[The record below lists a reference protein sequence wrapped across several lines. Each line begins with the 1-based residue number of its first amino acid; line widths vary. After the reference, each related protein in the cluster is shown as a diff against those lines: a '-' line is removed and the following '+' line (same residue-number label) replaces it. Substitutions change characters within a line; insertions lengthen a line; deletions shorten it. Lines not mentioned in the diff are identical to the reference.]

1 MIIRRS
7 GLEIKKDYP
16 EKEHIM
22 NILTRYISEYGNIDY
37 IKKVFYIEDED
48 GGILIPRYYPISD
61 EIVDMSEEGE
71 NIDIESIIEP
81 RNERQRKA
89 IDFLINNT
97 KGILQL
103 EPGSGKTVVTI
114 AAICK
119 IKKKTI
125 IFAHKDSLIEQW
137 KNEFLKFTNIKK
149 SDMGRLSS
157 SNYQKCL
164 KTKKIIFSTPH
175 IIPIDLKKDKKIIQC
190 LQNSRIGVMV
200 VDECH
205 VGIGPEQFSK
215 SSIFIPSKR
224 TFGLSATPSRSD
236 GNDDLLNYHLGDVTT
251 FPSEE
256 GELIKPIVFM
266 IYFPFKIYS
275 GFYKYVNWGGKFI
288 LSRYYKQM
296 VKSKYYNKLVSK
308 WIRESYEKGRKT
320 LVLGK
325 NIKPLLQLISDVGCP
340 KEDVGIFSPGAKDK
354 KYIKQTD
361 KLTDTMDMDIA
372 FKEKK
377 IVFSTYTACRD
388 GNNRPDLDCLIMS
401 CPTSNVEQAIGR
413 VLRYK
418 EGKKQPIVL
427 DLVDTEGP
435 MTYCKALEKKV
446 SMFENMSEKRLEL
459 YKKKK
464 WDVKIVRIKEK

>member
-1 MIIRRS
+1 MIIRTS
-7 GLEIKKDYP
+7 GLEISKDHP
-16 EKEHIM
+16 EIENIS
-22 NILTRYISEYGNIDY
+22 NILTRHVVEYGSNEY
-37 IKKVFYIEDED
+37 VERCFYIEKENGD
-48 GGILIPRYYPISD
+48 ILIPRYFPISED
-61 EIVDMSEEGE
+61 IEDCSEDGE
-71 NIDIESIIEP
+71 DIDIESTIVP
-81 RNERQRKA
+81 RNNRQAKA
-89 IDFLINNT
+89 IDFLVNNH

-103 EPGSGKTVVTI
+103 EPGSGKTIITI
-114 AAICK
+114 AALCL
-119 IKKKTI
+119 IKKKAI

-137 KNEFLKFTNIKK
+137 KNEFLKFTNIKE

-157 SNYQKCL
+157 TNYQKCL

-175 IIPIDLKKDKKIIQC
+175 IIPIDLKKDKKIIKC

-215 SSIFIPSKR
+215 SSIFVPSKR

-236 GNDDLLNYHLGDVTT
+236 GNDDLLNYHLGDVIT
-251 FPSEE
+251 FPSEK

-275 GFYKYVNWGGKFI
+275 GYYKYINWGGKFI

-296 VKSKYYNKLVSK
+296 VKSKYYNQLVSK
-308 WIRESYEKGRKT
+308 WIRESYEKGRT
-320 LVLGK
+320 SLVLGK

-354 KYIKQTD
+354 KYLKQTD
-361 KLTDTMDMDIA
+361 MLTDTMDMDIA

-388 GNNRPDLDCLIMS
+388 GNNRPELDCLIMT

-413 VLRYK
+413 VLRFK
-418 EGKKQPIVL
+418 EDKKQPIVL

-435 MTYCKALEKKV
+435 PTYSKILGKEV
-446 SMFENMSEKRLEL
+446 SMFEHMAEKRLEL
-459 YKKKK
+459 YRKKE
-464 WDVKIVRIKEK
+464 WDIKIVRLK